1 MKFSVSLLLSLCVSG
16 ALSTGPFTAT
26 INNKPVIKMGEEVI
40 VEVTLS
46 NNHHVDYFILK
57 RFTPLEGLRAN
68 IFTVTTN
75 KGSTLPYD
83 GLMFRRGPTQKDEYI
98 KIRAN
103 SSISS
108 TSTLSNAY
116 GFYEVGTYL
125 VKLSTTITFASSLD
139 VAPATQLLVS
149 NTNRFMLTVSD
160 KQPHLTIGET
170 NRRKQVQQKIDD
182 FSVFDTKAMRNP
194 TFWGNWTDEMKKDA
208 TNVYT
213 KAFQVMQIATD
224 LAVFNTERYTTW
236 FGKTDYSGD
245 VKSVFQD
252 CTNDMQVY
260 SIGLINGL
268 SVQSH
273 CEPNYYAYTYH
284 GAQYMVLCAV
294 YYESDFE
301 DKYET
306 IVHELTHASARTDD
320 YEYGPMACKDLAKR
334 NPAEAVNNADNYGYF
349 TVI

>member
-46 NNHHVDYFILK
+46 NNHSVDYFILK

-75 KGSTLPYD
+75 KGSIIPYD

-108 TSTLSNAY
+108 TATLSNAY

-139 VAPATQLLVS
+139 VAPVTQLLVS
-149 NTNRFMLTVSD
+149 NTNRFMLTVGD

-170 NRRKQVQQKIDD
+170 NRRKPKIDD

-194 TFWGNWTDEMKKDA
+194 TFKGIWTDEMKKDA

-213 KAFQVMQIATD
+213 KAFQVMLEATD

-236 FGKTDYSGD
+236 FGRTDYSGD

-260 SIGLINGL
+260 SIGLTNGL
-268 SVQSH
+268 SVPSY
-273 CEPNYYAYTYH
+273 CEPNDYAYTYY

-306 IVHELTHASARTDD
+306 IVHEMTHASARIDD
-320 YEYGPMACKDLAKR
+320 YEYGRIACKDLAKW
-334 NPAEAVNNADNYGYF
+334 NPAKAVNNADNYGYF
-349 TVI
+349 TVM